1 MNLTLPIYLDH
12 NATTPVDPRV
22 LDAMLPYFSEHYGN
36 AASRSHS
43 FGWKA
48 EEAVENARSQIA
60 SLIGATAQEIVLTS
74 GATESDNL
82 AIKGAV
88 EQYAEKGN
96 HVITVATEH
105 KAVLDPVE
113 HLAKLGCEITVLE
126 VDEFGQVRPEQL
138 ADAMTDR
145 TVLVSVMAANNE
157 TGVIQPIPEIARLVR
172 EKGVLFHTDA
182 TQAVGKLP
190 IDVDAMGI
198 DLLSGSAHKMYGPK
212 GVGALYVRRNNPRV
226 RLAEQM
232 HGGGHEKRMRSGT
245 LNVPGIVG
253 FGKAASIAAE
263 DMAAQADR
271 QGHMRNQLERD
282 ILSQLGCVRRNG
294 HATQRLPNT
303 SNLSFAFVEG
313 ESIMLKIKAIAVSS
327 GSACSSA
334 SLEPSYV
341 LQAMGLGDALAHGSL
356 RFSLGR
362 DTDAGQIEYVA
373 EHIVQAVTQLREMSP
388 LWEQALKT
396 GQDQAGSWNTAED
409 VPETPYELPAGWP
422 SLAPA

>member
-1 MNLTLPIYLDH
+1 
-12 NATTPVDPRV
+12 
-22 LDAMLPYFSEHYGN
+22 MLPYFGEHYGN
-36 AASRSHS
+36 AASRSHR

-48 EEAVENARSQIA
+48 EEAVETARGQVA
-60 SLIGATAQEIVLTS
+60 SLIGATPQEIVLTS

-113 HLAKLGCEITVLE
+113 YLGKHGCDVTLLD
-126 VDEFGQVRPEQL
+126 VDEFGQVRPGQVAE
-138 ADAMTDR
+138 AMTDR

-157 TGVIQPIPEIARLVR
+157 TGVLQPIPEIARLVR
-172 EKGVLFHTDA
+172 ERGVLFHTDA
-182 TQAVGKLP
+182 TQAVGKIP
-190 IDVDAMGI
+190 IDVEAMNI
-198 DLLSGSAHKMYGPK
+198 DLLSCSAHKMYGPK
-212 GVGALYVRRNNPRV
+212 GVGALYVRRKNPRV

-232 HGGGHEKRMRSGT
+232 HGGGHERRMRSGT

-253 FGKAASIAAE
+253 FGRAAVIAGE
-263 DMAAQADR
+263 EMAAQADR
-271 QGHMRNQLERD
+271 QGQLRNALERE
-282 ILSQLGCVRRNG
+282 LLGRLECVRRNG
-294 HATQRLPNT
+294 HAAQRLPNT

-313 ESIMLKIKAIAVSS
+313 ESIMLKLKTVAVSS

-341 LQAMGLGDALAHGSL
+341 LRAMGLSDALAHGSL

-362 DTDAGQIEYVA
+362 DSDAGQIEYVA
-373 EHIVQAVTQLREMSP
+373 EEIVRGVTQLREMSP
-388 LWEQALKT
+388 LWEQAIKT
-396 GQDQAGSWNTAED
+396 GQDQDGSWNTAAD
-409 VPETPYELPAGWP
+409 VAEAPYELPAGWP